1 MAVLLCAHRSPHP
14 AFRLIKRWRESVKK
28 TLRLSAATV
37 CHSGKSLSELSEIDY
52 AIGVTN
58 SEPATT
64 VPITRRFAPV
74 SKRLRPYVDRIWSWE
89 SDAPVPLPL
98 LFPGTGAELVFH
110 YGAPFAIREKNGGE
124 RLLSARAL
132 VMCLRSCACQLVA
145 TGPVGFMAVRLR
157 GEALRHF
164 AVAPLSAWIDGFAP
178 VEAGLGDGWH
188 DLPERLAEAP
198 GFSAR
203 VAILEARLEQHL
215 AHQEMRPSIIDRAV
229 TRLYYYA
236 DSVRVADV
244 SDGLGVSARH
254 FERLFQDATG
264 LTPKRFQRV
273 ARFHHVMRRLLLERR
288 SGYLETALAS
298 GFYDQAHFIHECRD
312 FTGRSPGELLTP
324 EHYLSHFYNS
334 RLAR

>member
-1 MAVLLCAHRSPHP
+1 MAV
-14 AFRLIKRWRESVKK
+14 
-28 TLRLSAATV
+28 V
-37 CHSGKSLSELSEIDY
+37 CHSGKSLSGSSEIDY
-52 AIGVTN
+52 AVGVTN
-58 SEPATT
+58 SDPPAT
-64 VPITRRFAPV
+64 VPIVRRFAQV
-74 SKRLRPYVDRIWSWE
+74 SPRLRPYVDRIWSWE
-89 SDAPVPLPL
+89 SDAAVSLPL

-110 YGAPFAIREKNGGE
+110 YGAPFATREKNGGE
-124 RLLSARAL
+124 RLLSTRAL

-145 TGPVGFMAVRLR
+145 TGPVSFMAVRLR

-164 AVAPLSAWIDGFAP
+164 ARAPLFEWIDGLAP
-178 VEAGLGDGWH
+178 IEAGMGGGWH

-203 VAILEARLEQHL
+203 VAILEAHLEQHL
-215 AHQEMRPSIIDRAV
+215 ALREMRPSIIDRAV
-229 TRLYYYA
+229 ARLYYNA

-244 SDGLGVSARH
+244 SDGLGLSARH

-264 LTPKRFQRV
+264 LTPKRFHRV

-312 FTGRSPGELLTP
+312 FTGRSPGELLTR
-324 EHYLSHFYNS
+324 ENFLSHFYNP
-334 RLAR
+334 RLTG